1 LQQAKEKVNEE
12 LRKKMAEVT
21 EMQQEME
28 EKTKVIAE
36 NAKEISGLHIQLN
49 ESRLYLPKNLGFS
62 HTKINDK

>member
-1 LQQAKEKVNEE
+1 LQQAKEEVNEE

-21 EMQQEME
+21 EMHQEME

-49 ESRLYLPKNLGFS
+49 ESRLF
-62 HTKINDK
+62 